1 MENRI
6 TALEIRFE
14 TVLPTLATKAD
25 LHEVRSEIHAVE
37 TRLETVLLTLA
48 TKVDLQEVRIEIQEV
63 RTEIQ
68 EVRIEIQEVR
78 TEMQEVRTEVQEV
91 RTEIHG
97 TKAWLIRW
105 VVSTALALCAATL
118 SYVFKPP
125 QPVVIQIPSAAQ
137 AAAGL
142 DHPGR

>member
-1 MENRI
+1 MEKRI

-25 LHEVRSEIHAVE
+25 LHEVRSEIHVVE

-48 TKVDLQEVRIEIQEV
+48 TKVDLPEVRIDILEV

-68 EVRIEIQEVR
+68 GVR

-91 RTEIHG
+91 RTEIYG
-97 TKAWLIRW
+97 AKAWLIRW

-125 QPVVIQIPSAAQ
+125 QLVVIQIPSAAQ